1 MYLLVISL
9 ILLFSVL
16 LVLVILAQNS
26 KGGGLT
32 SQFGGSSASNI
43 IGVKKTGDL
52 LEKLTWGFIVGIM
65 VLALSTNFIVTNQT
79 GKPVTIRG
87 AIFNN
92 TNQLVDSFLTMYDGM
107 GKFAMEPNAK
117 ETYYCNWID
126 EYGISHTSDLPIA
139 KKNGVIIFVDG
150 CRIKSHHVQFF
161 HRSLPSNG
169 EICCSPCFDSTIE
182 WENASESQ
190 I

>member
-1 MYLLVISL
+1 MYPLVISL

-65 VLALSTNFIVTNQT
+65 VLALSTSFITPNQGGSTNDILDKAGEQAPASNPS
-79 GKPVTIRG
+79 GLDL
-87 AIFNN
+87 N
-92 TNQLVDSFLTMYDGM
+92 TEPAESDSS
-107 GKFAMEPNAK
+107 A
-117 ETYYCNWID
+117 
-126 EYGISHTSDLPIA
+126 
-139 KKNGVIIFVDG
+139 
-150 CRIKSHHVQFF
+150 Q
-161 HRSLPSNG
+161 
-169 EICCSPCFDSTIE
+169 
-182 WENASESQ
+182 
-190 I
+190 